1 MKNTTPVQSAA
12 LFICRL
18 WFFLSW
24 SSFIFYMFIVF
35 FFCECVYMCLF
46 WISPSSVMQYDGLWR
61 NPHNAAMLL
70 AIYLCQFGLDV
81 FCYWRGVAYYL
92 TDPFDPY
99 PWDSSRFTKIRVFVI
114 VQNIYVYVCVRA
126 LWCLRL
132 PFKIYIFLPVSL
144 LLIVFFHFACLQLP
158 STVFCDWTHAHCESN
173 LPSIRILVPLKRG
186 GGGRPFLPSHKFLF
200 LHFVFFQWTHC

>member
-144 LLIVFFHFACLQLP
+144 LLIVFFSFCMFAA
-158 STVFCDWTHAHCESN
+158 SFH
-173 LPSIRILVPLKRG
+173 RILWLNTRTLWIKFALNKDSCTIEEGRRGSSISSVP
-186 GGGRPFLPSHKFLF
+186 
-200 LHFVFFQWTHC
+200 